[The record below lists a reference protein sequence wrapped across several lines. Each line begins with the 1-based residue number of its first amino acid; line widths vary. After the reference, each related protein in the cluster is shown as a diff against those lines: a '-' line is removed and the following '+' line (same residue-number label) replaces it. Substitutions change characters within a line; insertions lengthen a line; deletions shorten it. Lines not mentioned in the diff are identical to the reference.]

1 MSYIRAYEIHLF
13 KFFHSSLVTPSLRA
27 MSKLQ
32 LSTIAIEQLA
42 KVLPL
47 QLRAAQQHFI
57 HILILDCW
65 AAAAGGTSSSLS
77 RGITD
82 IDEVDLPNAMRII
95 DLMVESKNTPE
106 IGFPKSD
113 LMVAARELQNRQV
126 PSPGE
131 GHKGIFSEERTLEKQ
146 LTQVLE
152 TAKRTLE
159 PKEDWDRV
167 AHLITIPLGARRNFQ
182 TWIQSVEKAGFPT
195 DHPKLPLGGE
205 ALRSLNHYFR
215 HLVITINQ
223 TLIHCFVHWHQGSP
237 VLADATWAASSNA
250 MMLARNI
257 TLLLAERGLSP
268 APLPSAPSNPLPQNI
283 AGTSDTALK
292 HDQLLAEA
300 TGRAAQQAAGMIKEI
315 VEEVPFKSECEKASN
330 YFQLMQNWSPNQP
343 LPQLENPCIGFQRVL
358 NQYVY

>member
-32 LSTIAIEQLA
+32 LSTIATEQLA

-126 PSPGE
+126 PSPGGTVCNCLE
-131 GHKGIFSEERTLEKQ
+131 VDTGNAPVRSGLQSLTTLGQ
-146 LTQVLE
+146 S
-152 TAKRTLE
+152 
-159 PKEDWDRV
+159 
-167 AHLITIPLGARRNFQ
+167 TIG
-182 TWIQSVEKAGFPT
+182 
-195 DHPKLPLGGE
+195 
-205 ALRSLNHYFR
+205 RS
-215 HLVITINQ
+215 
-223 TLIHCFVHWHQGSP
+223 
-237 VLADATWAASSNA
+237 
-250 MMLARNI
+250 
-257 TLLLAERGLSP
+257 
-268 APLPSAPSNPLPQNI
+268 
-283 AGTSDTALK
+283 
-292 HDQLLAEA
+292 
-300 TGRAAQQAAGMIKEI
+300 
-315 VEEVPFKSECEKASN
+315 
-330 YFQLMQNWSPNQP
+330 
-343 LPQLENPCIGFQRVL
+343 
-358 NQYVY
+358 